1 MILYNKSGYFLDK
14 SFIRRFIE
22 HKIYTF
28 CIIMILFMGLSLF
41 LYPIISGL
49 LNISASD
56 RVILTYSNAVSK
68 LDMQSYDSILN
79 SAQNYNYSMIEQNFG
94 NLMADDMFF
103 DYDHLLNV
111 DNSGVMGYIEI
122 PAINVL
128 LPIYHGTDEKVMQI
142 GIGHLEWS
150 SLPVGGVGSHCVLTG
165 HRGLPS
171 ARLFTDLDKIA
182 EGDIFSL
189 RVLNE
194 FLFYEVD
201 LISIVEPHQT
211 DNLLIQPGFD
221 LCTLV
226 TCTPYG
232 VNTHRLLVRGHRV
245 TDPARISI
253 TLDTLH
259 NDYG

>member
-1 MILYNKSGYFLDK
+1 MIFYNKSGYFLDK
-14 SFIRRFIE
+14 SFLRGFIE

-28 CIIMILFMGLSLF
+28 CIIMILFTGLSLF
-41 LYPIISGL
+41 LYPIISDM
-49 LNISASD
+49 LNISGSD
-56 RVILTYSNAVSK
+56 RGILTYSNAVSK
-68 LDMQSYDSILN
+68 LDVQSYDSLLN
-79 SAQNYNYSMIEQNFG
+79 SAQNYNYSMIEHNFG

-103 DYDHLLNV
+103 DYDLLLNV

-150 SLPVGGVGSHCVLTG
+150 SLPVGGVDSHCVLTG

-182 EGDIFSL
+182 KGDIFSL

-211 DNLLIQPGFD
+211 DNLLIQPGMD

-245 TDPARISI
+245 TDPVNISI